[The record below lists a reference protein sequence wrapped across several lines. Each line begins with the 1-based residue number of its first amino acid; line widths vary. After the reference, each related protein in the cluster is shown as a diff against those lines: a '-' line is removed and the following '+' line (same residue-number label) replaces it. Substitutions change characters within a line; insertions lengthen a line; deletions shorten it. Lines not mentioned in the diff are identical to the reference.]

1 MFRRL
6 WLTPLMLTIVIALL
20 PVSLAQA
27 DCDFS
32 YSNYARAVQL
42 HDMGDYAPALKHYQ
56 CALLEDPDDA
66 IIPLLIENVYEDI
79 ADAPTAWA
87 RPQSAARATAC
98 DPARDHAQL
107 GGEAHDAGDYVW
119 ARIHLHCALLAD
131 PSHVDA
137 LYRMGMIHVNRGET
151 HEAKHYFDRVER
163 AADTQAVDLLTI
175 LLGADARSVLGAD
188 ALQQLRLRSPDP
200 GATGEYLPPSHEAQ
214 RPVLRVIWTRQGQAW
229 DEAPGQAE
237 GGDAFSQME
246 WALAQDPTRV
256 DLRCELGRRY
266 MAQGDFAAAY
276 GQFAPLIAERL
287 GDHCGGANRPFEQAS
302 RARISA
308 DELERALKRE
318 PSRADLRCELGRRYK
333 AHGKYAAAYGHFTY
347 LIREKPGDY
356 CRG

>member
-1 MFRRL
+1 MF
-6 WLTPLMLTIVIALL
+6 TIVIALL
-20 PVSLAQA
+20 PISLAQA

-79 ADAPTAWA
+79 SDAPTAWA
-87 RPQSAARATAC
+87 RPESAARATAC
-98 DPARDHAQL
+98 DPAHDHAQL
-107 GGEAHDAGDYVW
+107 GGEAHDAGDHVW
-119 ARIHLHCALLAD
+119 ARIHLHCVLLAD

-151 HEAKHYFDRVER
+151 HEAKHYFDRAER
-163 AADTQAVDLLTI
+163 AAASHDEDLLTI
-175 LLGADARSVLGAD
+175 LLGADARSVLDAD
-188 ALQQLRLRSPDP
+188 ALQHLRLTSPDP
-200 GATGEYLPPSHEAQ
+200 GATGEYLPPNHDAQ
-214 RPVLRVIWTRQGQAW
+214 RTALRVIWTRQRQAF
-229 DEAPGQAE
+229 DEAPEQAE
-237 GGDAFSQME
+237 EGDAVSQME

-256 DLRCELGRRY
+256 NLRCELGRRY
-266 MAQGDFAAAY
+266 KAQGDFAAAY

-302 RARISA
+302 LTLISA
-308 DELERALKRE
+308 DELEQALKRE

-333 AHGKYAAAYGHFTY
+333 AQGRYAAAYSHFTY

-356 CRG
+356 CRS